1 VKNQW
6 LIKSGFLIP
15 ITFWTTTLLCGF
27 IMPGYNHTTRMV
39 SELGEI
45 GTETQYIF
53 TIGLLLTSIFSIFFN
68 IGLFRICKKI
78 GLNII
83 PIIILW
89 AFSFSIFGA
98 GLFSY
103 PHSLHGLLGMPSM
116 LLFLSPLTALI
127 FWKSEIISNIK
138 VISFFTFIIM
148 SLGFLIFIP
157 NLLTDYFGIKQR
169 FFHFGWTI
177 WFLYLTSIFNK
188 INKKNE
194 LNPLEE

>member
-1 VKNQW
+1 
-6 LIKSGFLIP
+6 
-15 ITFWTTTLLCGF
+15 
-27 IMPGYNHTTRMV
+27 MPGYNHTTRMV